1 MKEDHQISQTP
12 KDDFAGLK
20 ENFSKDATSGF
31 VVFLLALPLSLGI
44 AIASGFPAIMGVL
57 TAIIGGLVATFFT
70 GSQLSIK
77 GPAAGLIV
85 IVIQCVDAFGG
96 KDDGGWQLALG
107 VMVVAGIIQILMG
120 VLKWGKFVDIF
131 LHFLHL

>member
-12 KDDFAGLK
+12 KDDFVGLK
-20 ENFSKDATSGF
+20 ENFSMDATSGF

-44 AIASGFPAIMGVL
+44 AAASEFPPIMGVL

-77 GPAAGLIV
+77 GPA
-85 IVIQCVDAFGG
+85 
-96 KDDGGWQLALG
+96 G
-107 VMVVAGIIQILMG
+107 VNRYCS
-120 VLKWGKFVDIF
+120 
-131 LHFLHL
+131 